1 MTIRTIETDV
11 LVVGAGPTGL
21 TAALSLATQGVN
33 AITISRYPGPAPT
46 PRAHITNKRTM
57 EVFRDLGAEAKV
69 REAGYPLSW
78 LHNNVFATTLA
89 GKEIGRFKSY
99 GSSENR
105 LSDYA
110 AAGPLEPINCP
121 QHKMEP
127 ALLQTAQE
135 QGADVRYSQELLHVE
150 QTADI
155 VTAHIQDRVTKEEY
169 IVRAQYVI
177 AADGARSPIAE
188 QLGFEFT
195 GEAGLKGMA
204 TCWLGVDLT
213 KYVEHR
219 PGIIYTLAVPGL
231 FGAAG
236 HANINSVRPWDEWM
250 FVFPWEEEELPSESF
265 IVENARRAIG
275 DPDIEIELK
284 AVTKWQV
291 NNVVATNYQHGRVFL
306 AGDAAHRHPPYGGL
320 GTNTSVQDAFNLSW
334 KLAWVLQG
342 KAGRGLL
349 DSYTTERQPIGAQVV
364 RRAIQSWRNG
374 TTYVAALG
382 LEEAKTADEALNAMN
397 EIFANTPRGR
407 ERRNELKKALHL
419 ETYRANALG
428 VELGQRY
435 SSAAMISDG
444 TVAPEPSRDPEL
456 YYEPTTRPGAYLPHA
471 WVEHDRTLVSTLDL
485 VGHSRFSLIV
495 GIGGQAWEDAATT
508 LSAEL
513 GIELPIIRIGPRAEH
528 DDVLGTWADLREID
542 DDGALLVRPDRHIA
556 WRSHHAGDAPE
567 ETLRTALTQ
576 ILALENMALTSSA
589 SSFTGSTTAPA
600 SASHPDQ

>member
-57 EVFRDLGAEAKV
+57 EVFRDLGVEAKV

-89 GKEIGRFKSY
+89 GKELARFKSY
-99 GSSENR
+99 GASEER

-127 ALLQTAQE
+127 VLLQGARE
-135 QGADVRYSQELLHVE
+135 QGADVRYSQELVHLE
-150 QTADI
+150 QTAES
-155 VTAHIQDRVTKEEY
+155 VTARIQDRETKEEY

-195 GEAGLKGMA
+195 GQAGLKGMA

-219 PGIIYTLAVPGL
+219 PGIIYSLSVPGL
-231 FGAAG
+231 FGASG
-236 HANINSVRPWDEWM
+236 PGNINNVRPWDEWM
-250 FVFPWEEEELPSESF
+250 FVFPWEDEELPSESL
-265 IVENARRAIG
+265 IMENARRAIG
-275 DPDIEIELK
+275 DPDIDIELK
-284 AVTKWQV
+284 AVTRWYV
-291 NNVVATNYQHGRVFL
+291 NNVVATNYQNGRVFL

-320 GTNTSVQDAFNLSW
+320 GTNTAVQDAYNLSW
-334 KLAWVLQG
+334 KMAWVLQG
-342 KAGRGLL
+342 KAGQGLL
-349 DSYTTERQPIGAQVV
+349 DSYTEERQPIGAQVV
-364 RRAIQSWRNG
+364 SRAIKSWRNSSN
-374 TTYVAALG
+374 YVQALG
-382 LEEAKTADEALNAMN
+382 LKEGQTADEALKAMN
-397 EIFANTPRGR
+397 EIFDNTARGR
-407 ERRNELKKALHL
+407 ERRKEFKEAVHL

-435 SSAAMISDG
+435 NSSAVVSDG
-444 TVAPEPSRDPEL
+444 TPAPEPSRDPEL

-471 WVEHDRTLVSTLDL
+471 WVEHDHTLVSTLDL
-485 VGHSRFSLIV
+485 VGHSRFSLVV
-495 GIGGQAWEDAATT
+495 GADGQAWEDAANT

-513 GIELPIIRIGPRAEH
+513 GIELPIIRIGLRAEY
-528 DDVLGTWADLREID
+528 DDVYGTWTDLREID
-542 DDGALLVRPDRHIA
+542 DDGALLVRPDRHVA
-556 WRSHHAGDAPE
+556 WRSHHAGEAPE
-567 ETLRTALTQ
+567 ETLRAALTQ
-576 ILALENMALTSSA
+576 ILALDNMAMTSSV
-589 SSFTGSTTAPA
+589 SSFSGSTAGALAGRT
-600 SASHPDQ
+600 DQ